1 MSQTI
6 IITGAN
12 SGIGY
17 VTALELARTGAE
29 IIFAGRSEE
38 RNATAIQEI
47 KAATGNP
54 NLHFMSLDLNSLQS
68 ASDFASE
75 WAKTG
80 KSIDI
85 LINNAGLAGQRGITK
100 DGFEIHFGVNHLGH
114 FLLTHLLLPHIKEH
128 AGARI
133 VHVASRAHT
142 RVKTIQFEHVQKMT
156 PTVSGFPEYCESKLA
171 NVCFNRSLAP
181 IVQARGIH
189 TYALHPGV
197 VASNIWTRLPGP
209 IESIAKLFM
218 ISNEEGAKTTLHC
231 ASSPTCAQDN
241 GLYYDKSKP
250 VAVAKHVTQ
259 QLQDELWQKSME
271 WCNL

>member
-1 MSQTI
+1 MQKTI

-17 VTALELARTGAE
+17 VTALELAKSDAE

-38 RNATAIQEI
+38 RNAAAIQEV
-47 KAATGNP
+47 KAATGNK
-54 NLHFMSLDLNSLQS
+54 NLHFMSLDLNSLES
-68 ASDFASE
+68 VSDFASE

-142 RVKTIQFEHVQKMT
+142 RVKTIQLEHVQKVT
-156 PTVSGFPEYCESKLA
+156 RTVSGFPEYCESKLA

-181 IVQARGIH
+181 LVKNRGIH
-189 TYALHPGV
+189 TYSLHPGV

-218 ISNEEGAKTTLHC
+218 ISNEEGAKTTLYC
-231 ASSPTCAQDN
+231 ATSSACAGDN

-259 QLQDELWQKSME
+259 PLQDELWEKSME